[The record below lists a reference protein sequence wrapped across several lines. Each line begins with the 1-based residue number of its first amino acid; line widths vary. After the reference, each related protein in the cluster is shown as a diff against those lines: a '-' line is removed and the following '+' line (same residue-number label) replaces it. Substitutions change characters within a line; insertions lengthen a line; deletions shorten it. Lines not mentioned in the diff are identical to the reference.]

1 MSKAQCLDCQDII
14 ESKYRHDFVR
24 CSCGNSF
31 LDGGDD
37 YLRASGK
44 LVILDGE
51 QRLSPMELFMNDAE
65 PVAISNEKLFSAL
78 DRDENLQKLIEE
90 VVEDDMF
97 NDDSFLDDDFDDY
110 NLGYQAGTL
119 DERER
124 ILQGIQKLE
133 DQSHATKT
141 PLYQD
146 TMFTK
151 IREIVRR

>member
-1 MSKAQCLDCQDII
+1 
-14 ESKYRHDFVR
+14 
-24 CSCGNSF
+24 

-37 YLRASGK
+37 YFRGGGSLG
-44 LVILDGE
+44 
-51 QRLSPMELFMNDAE
+51 
-65 PVAISNEKLFSAL
+65 PVSDKEFCLAV
-78 DRDENLQKLIEE
+78 DRDEALQKLIEE

-110 NLGYQAGTL
+110 NLGYQAGAL

-124 ILQGIQKLE
+124 ILHGIQKLE

-146 TMFTK
+146 TMFAKVRK
-151 IREIVRR
+151 IING